1 MANETALIRPVVD
14 ALLALLRAGEQHRLK
29 RNARA
34 AVSEAIRELLAAD
47 PDTRRAEARIAIAK
61 AAGILSEDVLLAE
74 DLLARQR
81 SAAPRRSPSA
91 RSARAKAGST
101 DDAHARTTSPAAA
114 KSPSARSGAAK
125 ASTGKSAAARKRA
138 PKRR

>member
-14 ALLALLRAGEQHRLK
+14 ALLALLRAGQQQRLK
-29 RNARA
+29 RNART

-61 AAGILSEDVLLAE
+61 AAGLLSEDVLLAE

-81 SAAPRRSPSA
+81 RSGTRRTPSA
-91 RSARAKAGST
+91 S
-101 DDAHARTTSPAAA
+101 
-114 KSPSARSGAAK
+114 
-125 ASTGKSAAARKRA
+125 ARKRKAGTPGTDADA
-138 PKRR
+138 PAVPRSSKPKTTRTRTAAGKRPPRGRT